1 LGFITSNKFQ
11 KAGYGKALR
20 QLLAAQRIEILVDFC
35 ELPVF
40 EASTDPIIV
49 IAAKAPPAANHEFSV
64 LVVKD
69 EEEFGSLAESVAARG
84 SRYKP
89 PQLKAEGWSLEGAG
103 GLAIVDKLRSK
114 ATPLVR
120 YVNGRLY
127 RGIITGLNEAF
138 VIDRATRDR
147 LVRADKKS
155 NELIKPWIRG
165 KDIKRWTHE
174 FHDLYVIIVRFGFHT
189 ELRNYPA
196 IRQHLEQ
203 FEEKLRARGQCQTSR
218 SGAGEG
224 QHHWLE
230 LDNNPSGTYIA
241 AFDEPKIV
249 FNETSKCLHAY
260 IDTEGNAI
268 NKTGFIILTP
278 EAPFVLTVLNST
290 ALDWLYRSTFP
301 AWGDVWNTGRVQFR
315 GNLMNQVPI
324 PAADAADKAKLTKL
338 AERAAKAASAGDTAA
353 VTLIERDIDEIVYR
367 LFDLT
372 AAEIAQIET
381 ALANT
386 RGSASTDEADDDE

>member
-1 LGFITSNKFQ
+1 
-11 KAGYGKALR
+11 
-20 QLLAAQRIEILVDFC
+20 
-35 ELPVF
+35 
-40 EASTDPIIV
+40 
-49 IAAKAPPAANHEFSV
+49 
-64 LVVKD
+64 
-69 EEEFGSLAESVAARG
+69 
-84 SRYKP
+84 
-89 PQLKAEGWSLEGAG
+89 
-103 GLAIVDKLRSK
+103 
-114 ATPLVR
+114 
-120 YVNGRLY
+120 
-127 RGIITGLNEAF
+127 
-138 VIDRATRDR
+138 
-147 LVRADKKS
+147 
-155 NELIKPWIRG
+155 
-165 KDIKRWTHE
+165 
-174 FHDLYVIIVRFGFHT
+174 VRFGFHT